1 MATLLILRK
10 EDFNLEVSLVI
21 KDTERREYKG
31 EKKFWTA
38 FDTLWNSSGF
48 PGVAERAALG
58 FCGLVNMQVA
68 PRVYILV

>member
-31 EKKFWTA
+31 EKKF
-38 FDTLWNSSGF
+38 
-48 PGVAERAALG
+48 
-58 FCGLVNMQVA
+58 
-68 PRVYILV
+68 

>member
-31 EKKFWTA
+31 KKKF
-38 FDTLWNSSGF
+38 
-48 PGVAERAALG
+48 
-58 FCGLVNMQVA
+58 
-68 PRVYILV
+68 

>member
-31 EKKFWTA
+31 EK
-38 FDTLWNSSGF
+38 SSELPFTHFGI
-48 PGVAERAALG
+48 PLASLG
-58 FCGLVNMQVA
+58 LQREQHWVSAV
-68 PRVYILV
+68 